1 MIQINKSEF
10 EKYERLY
17 KINLINSC
25 SGFKSAN
32 LIGTRSLEGC
42 DNVAIFSSVI
52 HLGSSPALLGFIM
65 RPDTVPRNT
74 LENIRA
80 TGSYTINHVSVN
92 FYAAAHQTSAKY
104 PENISEFEKTGLTP
118 DFKNNF
124 WAPFVKESPVQMAMK
139 LVEEV
144 PIKRNGTILVIGE
157 ILDIYFKE
165 DILAKDGF
173 LNLSKAEVVTING
186 LDGYCQ
192 PSLIERRE
200 YARAN

>member
-139 LVEEV
+139 LVEEI

-200 YARAN
+200 YARPK